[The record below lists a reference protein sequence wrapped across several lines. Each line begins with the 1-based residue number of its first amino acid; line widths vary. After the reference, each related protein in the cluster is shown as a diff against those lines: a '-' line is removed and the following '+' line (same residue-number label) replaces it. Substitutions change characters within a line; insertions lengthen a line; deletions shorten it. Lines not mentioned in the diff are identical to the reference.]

1 MSVYKNILEAVED
14 AIYTHQYKTA
24 KQITW
29 YVEWWTGINNVNVRE
44 IERIITKITT
54 AYKLEE
60 QVQRGRR

>member
-54 AYKLEE
+54 A
-60 QVQRGRR
+60 